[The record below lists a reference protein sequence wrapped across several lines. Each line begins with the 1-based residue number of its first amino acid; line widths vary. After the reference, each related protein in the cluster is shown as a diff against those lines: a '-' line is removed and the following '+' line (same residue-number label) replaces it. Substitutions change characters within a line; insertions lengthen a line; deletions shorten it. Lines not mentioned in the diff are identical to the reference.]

1 MKDLGGDFNDIEDD
15 VTVANEEKAL
25 GSEKFFPF
33 VHLEV
38 NLSMLV
44 Q

>member
-15 VTVANEEKAL
+15 GAMANEEKAL
-25 GSEKFFPF
+25 GNEKFFPF

-38 NLSMLV
+38 NLSMLA